1 MFLFDA
7 NFLIALGDADHVHHD
22 EAQTFFTLKK
32 QDGWATCPLTE
43 NAFLRILGH
52 PNYPKGPSSP
62 CAARALLQEFICQS
76 GHQFWDDTISLV
88 DSRKFPTLPGSKN
101 LTDYYLLA
109 LAIKNRGKLITFDQ
123 RIDPGLLEGGI
134 SSYHVIKPPNPAIEL
149 KLLP

>member
-43 NAFLRILGH
+43 NAFLLLLGH

-62 CAARALLQEFICQS
+62 CAARTLLQEFICQS

-134 SSYHVIKPPNPAIEL
+134 SSYHVIKPESGD
-149 KLLP
+149 

>member
-32 QDGWATCPLTE
+32 QAGWATCPLTE

-62 CAARALLQEFICQS
+62 CAARTLLQEFICQS

-134 SSYHVIKPPNPAIEL
+134 SSYHVIKPESGD
-149 KLLP
+149 

>member
-7 NFLIALGDADHVHHD
+7 NFLIALGDADHVHH
-22 EAQTFFTLKK
+22 EKAQDFFALKK

-52 PNYPKGPSSP
+52 PNYPKGPGFPS
-62 CAARALLQEFICQS
+62 AARNLLQEFICQP

-88 DSRKFPTLPGSKN
+88 DSRKFPALPGSKN

-109 LAIKNRGKLITFDQ
+109 LAIENRGKLVTFDQ
-123 RIDPGLLEGGI
+123 RIDPSLLQGGI
-134 SSYHVIKPPNPAIEL
+134 SSYHVIQDNSGV
-149 KLLP
+149 

>member
-52 PNYPKGPSSP
+52 PNYPKGPSSSTRENFQHYP
-62 CAARALLQEFICQS
+62 VQKISQTTTYSLSRSKIEENSSLSTKESTQVYWKAAFPPIMLL
-76 GHQFWDDTISLV
+76 
-88 DSRKFPTLPGSKN
+88 N
-101 LTDYYLLA
+101 
-109 LAIKNRGKLITFDQ
+109 
-123 RIDPGLLEGGI
+123 
-134 SSYHVIKPPNPAIEL
+134 PNPAIEL

>member
-62 CAARALLQEFICQS
+62 CAARTLLQEFICQS
-76 GHQFWDDTISLV
+76 GHQFWDATISLV

-134 SSYHVIKPPNPAIEL
+134 SSYHVIKPESGD
-149 KLLP
+149 

>member
-62 CAARALLQEFICQS
+62 CAARTLLQEFICQS

-101 LTDYYLLA
+101 LTDYNLLA

-134 SSYHVIKPPNPAIEL
+134 SSYHVIKPESGD
-149 KLLP
+149 